1 MGLAFAFGLVVLIA
15 GLLFA
20 MGLIGDNKVLMGSG
34 LLLLALCAIFGV
46 QPDWP
51 VRRRPD

>member
-1 MGLAFAFGLVVLIA
+1 MGLALAYGLVVLIG
-15 GLLFA
+15 GLAFA
-20 MGLIGDNKVLMGSG
+20 AGLIGDQKILIGVG
-34 LLLLALCAIFGV
+34 LLMLALCAIFGV

>member
-1 MGLAFAFGLVVLIA
+1 MGVGIMFGLVVLIG

-20 MGLIGDNKVLMGSG
+20 FGLIGDQKV
-34 LLLLALCAIFGV
+34 LLALGFLVLGLSAIFGV

-51 VRRRPD
+51 IRRRGE